1 MNPQVVDRM
10 AVSLD
15 AHGSSSGGRPRE
27 IRSLAQGLVALAVLT
42 VTGVSVVLG
51 NPPTI
56 RELRWDR
63 VGLDGSP
70 PNFTNVLNVKQYGA
84 TGNGTTD
91 DTVAINTA
99 ILRAPDRSVVY
110 LPAGTYRLTQPL
122 YLKPYMILRG
132 AGAVLTSLLF
142 EGTGTVDRC
151 IGIIRWD
158 GQQSTV
164 YVTPTDGMGLGS
176 TEVTVSSVADF
187 RPGDILEI
195 EEDNDPAW
203 NLNDEWQQRLAG
215 QINRIRTVD
224 TVNLRL
230 GLDRPLRHG
239 FTVRRNPRLRRLST
253 INNVGVENLFIR
265 RMDPA
270 NGYTIEMKYAVRC
283 WVRNVESYKTYK
295 AHVWMDR
302 AYECEV
308 RQSYFHDSYVLGRE
322 GQGYGVG
329 SGKRTSDCLVED
341 NVFRQLRHSMI
352 VGIGA
357 NGNVYGF
364 NYSTDRAID
373 PVNGTV
379 QADLSVHGNY
389 VFMNLFEGNIVEDA
403 DVPDWYWPLGPGNT
417 LFRNRI
423 ANIGT
428 AVSVGSSHQ
437 NFIGN
442 VLTRGTLTMAKS
454 LEGIVD
460 CGNVKQGDTQNVS
473 WVGCS
478 NRNLPDS
485 LYRSVPP
492 AFILDAAGVSWP
504 PIGPDK
510 PLDSET
516 PSQRRYSSGQ
526 YLP

>member
-1 MNPQVVDRM
+1 
-10 AVSLD
+10 
-15 AHGSSSGGRPRE
+15 
-27 IRSLAQGLVALAVLT
+27 
-42 VTGVSVVLG
+42 
-51 NPPTI
+51 
-56 RELRWDR
+56 
-63 VGLDGSP
+63 
-70 PNFTNVLNVKQYGA
+70 
-84 TGNGTTD
+84 
-91 DTVAINTA
+91 
-99 ILRAPDRSVVY
+99 
-110 LPAGTYRLTQPL
+110 
-122 YLKPYMILRG
+122 
-132 AGAVLTSLLF
+132 
-142 EGTGTVDRC
+142 
-151 IGIIRWD
+151 
-158 GQQSTV
+158 
-164 YVTPTDGMGLGS
+164 
-176 TEVTVSSVADF
+176 
-187 RPGDILEI
+187 
-195 EEDNDPAW
+195 
-203 NLNDEWQQRLAG
+203 
-215 QINRIRTVD
+215 
-224 TVNLRL
+224 
-230 GLDRPLRHG
+230 
-239 FTVRRNPRLRRLST
+239 
-253 INNVGVENLFIR
+253 
-265 RMDPA
+265 
-270 NGYTIEMKYAVRC
+270 
-283 WVRNVESYKTYK
+283 
-295 AHVWMDR
+295 
-302 AYECEV
+302 
-308 RQSYFHDSYVLGRE
+308 
-322 GQGYGVG
+322 
-329 SGKRTSDCLVED
+329 
-341 NVFRQLRHSMI
+341 MI

-428 AVSVGSSHQ
+428 AVSVGSSYQ

-473 WVGCS
+473 WVGCP

-485 LYRSVPP
+485 LYRRMPP

-516 PSQRRYSSGQ
+516 PSQLRYSSGQ